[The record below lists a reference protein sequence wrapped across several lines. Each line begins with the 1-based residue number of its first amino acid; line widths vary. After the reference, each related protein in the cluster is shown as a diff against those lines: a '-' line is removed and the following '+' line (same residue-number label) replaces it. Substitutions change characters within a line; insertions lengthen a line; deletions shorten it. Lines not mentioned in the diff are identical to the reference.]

1 VTDTPDKRVPRKKAA
16 EATAP
21 VVADSESTTPSG
33 GPAAKRP
40 AKAARTPAKTPA
52 KKARKAAAA
61 PQTPGVEEL
70 ERLAGGGHHD
80 PHSLLG
86 AHDVDG
92 KVVIRTLR
100 PDAERVVAHLPE
112 EQVELEHLHGGVW
125 QAVLDRADVPHYGLA
140 VTYAGQT
147 YPADDPYRYLPTLGE
162 IDLHLIGEG
171 RHEELWKVLGAHVR
185 RYDSPGGAVTGTSF
199 AVWAPSA
206 RGIRVMGDFNS
217 WDGRA
222 HPMRSLGSSGVWEL
236 FIPGVGA
243 GAHYKFQILGADSQW
258 REKADPMARRTEV
271 PPLTASIVDESDYQW
286 SDDAWLERR
295 ASLPAHAQPMSVYEV
310 HLGSWR
316 VGLSYKELA
325 EQLVEYVT
333 WLGYT
338 HVELLP
344 VAEHPFGGS
353 WGYQVTSYFAPT
365 SRFGSP
371 DEFRYLVDR
380 LHQAGI
386 GVIVD
391 WVPAHFPKDEFALA
405 RFDGTPLYEHAD
417 PRRGEQMDW
426 GTLVFDFGRREVRN
440 FLVAN
445 AIYWLEELHVD
456 GLRVDA
462 VASMLYL
469 DYSREE
475 GEWLPNEHGGR
486 ENLEAVAFLQE
497 MNATV
502 YKRVPG
508 VVTIAEESTAWP
520 GVSRPTHLGGLGF
533 GFKWNMGWMHDSLD
547 YVAREPVYRGYH
559 HHQMTFSMV
568 YAYSENYLLPISH
581 DEVVHGKGSL
591 LRKMPGDRWQQ
602 LANVRAYLAFMWAH
616 PGKQLLFMG
625 SEFAQESEW
634 SESRSLDWWLLDL
647 PDHRGVALLV
657 KELNEVYKATPAL
670 WTQDHDAAGFAWIDA
685 NDASGNVFSFLRYGD
700 DGSAVACIANFAGT
714 PHEGY
719 RLGLP
724 WAGTWRE
731 VLNTDAESYNG
742 SGVGNFGAVEAGDD
756 GWHGQ
761 PASTVVRVPPLGT
774 VWLAS
779 DGPGR

>member
-1 VTDTPDKRVPRKKAA
+1 MTKPPGEPTPRVPGELTVLAIG
-16 EATAP
+16 P
-21 VVADSESTTPSG
+21 NDSEL
-33 GPAAKRP
+33 
-40 AKAARTPAKTPA
+40 
-52 KKARKAAAA
+52 
-61 PQTPGVEEL
+61 EL
-70 ERLAGGGHHD
+70 LAGGAHHN

-86 AHDVDG
+86 MHSTGPDDG
-92 KVVIRTLR
+92 SVIRALRPGAEKVVALIAG
-100 PDAERVVAHLPE
+100 DRVDLAHR
-112 EQVELEHLHGGVW
+112 GSGVW
-125 QAVLDRADVPHYGLA
+125 EAAVPGPVVDYRLD
-140 VTYAGQT
+140 VTYHGTT

-162 IDLHLIGEG
+162 VDLHLIGEG
-171 RHEELWKVLGAHVR
+171 RHEHLWEVLGAHVR
-185 RYDSPGGAVTGTSF
+185 RYPTATGVSF
-199 AVWAPSA
+199 AVWAPGA
-206 RGIRVMGDFNS
+206 RGVRVVGDFNG
-217 WDGRA
+217 WDGSS

-236 FIPGVGA
+236 FVPDLGA
-243 GAHYKFQILGADSQW
+243 GTHYKFAVLGADSVW
-258 REKADPMARRTEV
+258 RDKADPMARQAEV
-271 PPLTASIVDESDYQW
+271 PPMTASVVAESSYQW
-286 SDDAWLERR
+286 QDGDWIATRDR
-295 ASLPAHAQPMSVYEV
+295 TQQHAAPVSCYEV

-316 VGLSYKELA
+316 QNLSYVELA
-325 EQLVEYVT
+325 DQLVEYVC

-353 WGYQVTSYFAPT
+353 WGYQVTSYYAPT
-365 SRFGSP
+365 SRFGTP
-371 DEFRYLVDR
+371 DEFRFLVDR

-417 PRRGEQMDW
+417 PRRGEQLDW
-426 GTLVFDFGRREVRN
+426 GTYVFDFGRNEVRN

-445 AIYWLEELHVD
+445 AVYWLEEFHID

-475 GEWLPNEHGGR
+475 GQWLPNQYGGR
-486 ENLEAVAFLQE
+486 ENLDAVAFLQE
-497 MNATV
+497 MNSVV
-502 YKRVPG
+502 YRRVPG
-508 VVTIAEESTAWP
+508 AMTIAEESTSWP
-520 GVSRPTHLGGLGF
+520 GVTRPTHLGGLGF

-547 YVAREPVYRGYH
+547 YVAHEPIYRGYH

-568 YAYSENYLLPISH
+568 YAYSENFVLPISH

-634 SESRSLDWWLLDL
+634 SEGRSLDWWLLDL

-657 KELNEVYKATPAL
+657 KELNTVYRALPAM
-670 WTQDHDAAGFAWIDA
+670 WSQDHDAAGFAWIDA
-685 NDASGNVFSFLRYGD
+685 NDATGNVFSFLRFGS
-700 DGSAVACIANFAGT
+700 DGSALACISNFAGM

-719 RLGLP
+719 RVGLP
-724 WAGTWRE
+724 WAGQWRE
-731 VLNTDAESYNG
+731 VLNSDAEVFYG
-742 SGVGNFGAVEAGDD
+742 SGVGNSGAVTAAAE

-761 PASTVVRVPPLGT
+761 PASAVLRVPPLGT
-774 VWLAS
+774 LWLS
-779 DGPGR
+779 SPGPKG